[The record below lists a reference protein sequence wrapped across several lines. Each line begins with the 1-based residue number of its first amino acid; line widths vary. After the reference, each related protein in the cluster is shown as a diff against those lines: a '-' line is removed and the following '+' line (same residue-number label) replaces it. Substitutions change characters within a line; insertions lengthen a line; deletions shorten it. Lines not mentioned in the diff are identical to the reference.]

1 MNGSMTVYLTVATVT
16 LLGFSLILTRMLL
29 DYRSRE
35 SQSRSQQTKLQME
48 MMAQMVTQS
57 GEVVKAQNAL
67 TELILVGRPMET
79 VLLPEPESPSVT
91 LPTQDEL
98 FRDLPDNIREAM
110 VREVEEAGTWPN
122 LSERPP
128 AESDISQMEEQLR
141 ASLSPFGGF
150 SEPQPVNGNSG

>member
-1 MNGSMTVYLTVATVT
+1 MIFWTVVTVSSLTFLAT
-16 LLGFSLILTRMLL
+16 LTRWTM
-29 DYRSRE
+29 DFRSRE
-35 SQSRSQQTKLQME
+35 SQSRGEQTKLQME

-79 VLLPEPESPSVT
+79 VLQQEPESPSVT